1 MKSRTS
7 SFNLTVFKKDLTR
20 FAPAWAAYL
29 IVLLMTLI
37 LVTDGGDVY
46 YRVRNMR
53 DFIIVMGWFNLFYAP
68 VVAQLLFGDL
78 YNSRLCNALHAMPIT
93 REGWFVTHVASG
105 LAFSF
110 LPNLFVVLLG
120 LPLLQLEAGWSA
132 VFWWLLG
139 AGLQYLFF
147 FGAAVL
153 CVMLTG
159 NRLGQ
164 LAMYA
169 IINGAGALAYFLA
182 GYVYQPL
189 LHGIQISAEPFYLFC
204 PVARFSQMENLL
216 IIDSERIEDE
226 FGGLLSYEVHGV
238 APGTG
243 WGYLAVCAALGIL
256 ALVAALAL
264 YRKRDLECAG
274 DFVAFRK
281 TEPAVLVLV
290 TVCVS
295 AFFHLFGDLFGMN
308 LGYVLL
314 YTGMIV
320 GFFGCRMLMER
331 TTRVFRKKTFLSCGA
346 IVAVFSLT
354 LVLTWLD
361 PAGITRYVPELDEVE
376 SVTFSEAYSLHRH
389 DDYPFTATD
398 AEDIQALLDIHSG
411 CIDQGNYWN
420 PYTDT
425 VWNEDGVYY
434 SEVNLRLEYKL
445 KNGRTV
451 NRFYEVH
458 PMSEAGQVL
467 KSYYTQPECVLG
479 FPEEQARV
487 MTDYIRSIYVDGMTD
502 GQQYDLDHLDLDA
515 MMDAILADCAAGN
528 LAQNRQYH
536 YPNNYDFLDA
546 ESDSYDMGVC
556 YLEIGWD
563 HDKWETALQGN
574 SEAYGIISYSSIRIY
589 RSCENTLK
597 WLEDNNLLT
606 EDMQKE
612 MAIKFGGP
620 TAVFETNIG

>member
-20 FAPAWAAYL
+20 FAPAWAVYL
-29 IVLLMTLI
+29 IVLMLTLI
-37 LVTDGGDVY
+37 LVTDAGDTY

-93 REGWFVTHVASG
+93 REGWFATHSAA
-105 LAFSF
+105 AFCFS
-110 LPNLFVVLLG
+110 LIPNLITGLVALPVLNLG
-120 LPLLQLEAGWSA
+120 AGRTSIA
-132 VFWWLLG
+132 WWLL
-139 AGLQYLFF
+139 ASELQYLFF
-147 FGAAVL
+147 FGAAML
-153 CVMLTG
+153 CVMLSG

-164 LAMYA
+164 LALYA
-169 IINGAGALAYFLA
+169 IINCAGVLAYFLA

-295 AFFHLFGDLFGMN
+295 AFFHLFGDMFGMDM
-308 LGYVLL
+308 GYVLL
-314 YTGMIV
+314 YTGLIV
-320 GFFGCRMLMER
+320 GFFGCRMLVER
-331 TTRVFRKKTFLSCGA
+331 TTRVFRKKAFLGCGA
-346 IVAVFSLT
+346 ILAVFTLT
-354 LVLTWLD
+354 LGLTWLD

-389 DDYPFTATD
+389 NDYPFTATE

-411 CIDQGNYWN
+411 CIERGDYWN
-420 PYTDT
+420 PDVDT

-467 KSYYTQPECVLG
+467 KSYYTRPECVLG
-479 FPEEQARV
+479 FPEEQARE
-487 MTDYIRSIYVDGMTD
+487 MTNYIRSVYVDGMTD